1 VMPVVV
7 TGQHSLEVFCFGL
20 VLTFG
25 GCALLHAARREWPFV
40 VVVLVAGC
48 VASIGFAHV
57 VRWIIRGRR
66 GTQQG
71 QPVAVTV
78 K

>member
-1 VMPVVV
+1 MMPVVV

-48 VASIGFAHV
+48 VASIGFAH
-57 VRWIIRGRR
+57 GFD
-66 GTQQG
+66 GSNAG
-71 QPVAVTV
+71 VAVRSRDSRWQSR
-78 K
+78 